1 MQGNKND
8 IICFEKSK
16 YPTFSQ
22 LMEKNF
28 DRILQLQ
35 QLIVDVQSKL
45 NHEQKE
51 REVDQHGL
59 STRY

>member
-1 MQGNKND
+1 MS
-8 IICFEKSK
+8 IHPILFR
-16 YPTFSQ
+16 
-22 LMEKNF
+22 
-28 DRILQLQ
+28 RILQLQ

-59 STRY
+59 STRYSFTRFLK